1 MYKAAAEAS
10 FLSSFGLSANYDSD
24 SKYNQTS
31 INEYKRKINR
41 KVVSSKGG
49 EIFILGGHM
58 EAWQASVK
66 KSPAIIRRAVENL
79 TYFIQ
84 ADKIPELTDMA
95 LSKVRKEINEA
106 VNTYMEMNTIRGCM
120 NRNSPSFNWIAN
132 LDDGSCASVQQT
144 TQFGGFIRT
153 CTEDSHMPQT
163 EEEKNICFNFPFPVP
178 SLIEQHII
186 KEIYSNAFISQM
198 IDEDSTFNISNSS
211 EIIVNDV
218 IPKIVGFWL
227 YIIFLIPSI
236 ICSFIIISYLLF
248 HRPSRN
254 ALNNHVILVDLIIG
268 LISEL
273 TLYPSILYYYRYDGI
288 WHRSRTFCAIWSFID
303 SGLYVTQMVL
313 VCWASIERHI
323 LIFHSRW
330 MMTKKK
336 LFFIHYLPLILIL
349 LYCMIYYSIAHFFPP
364 CENYFDDSTMQCCY
378 LCFYDYYALFMWE
391 MIAHEIIPS
400 IIIVISSITLIV
412 RVSWQKHR

>member
-1 MYKAAAEAS
+1 
-10 FLSSFGLSANYDSD
+10 
-24 SKYNQTS
+24 
-31 INEYKRKINR
+31 
-41 KVVSSKGG
+41 
-49 EIFILGGHM
+49 
-58 EAWQASVK
+58 
-66 KSPAIIRRAVENL
+66 
-79 TYFIQ
+79 
-84 ADKIPELTDMA
+84 
-95 LSKVRKEINEA
+95 
-106 VNTYMEMNTIRGCM
+106 
-120 NRNSPSFNWIAN
+120 
-132 LDDGSCASVQQT
+132 
-144 TQFGGFIRT
+144 
-153 CTEDSHMPQT
+153 
-163 EEEKNICFNFPFPVP
+163 
-178 SLIEQHII
+178 
-186 KEIYSNAFISQM
+186 M

-400 IIIVISSITLIV
+400 IIIVISSITLIA
-412 RVSWQKHR
+412 RVSWQKHRVNQLIQWRKQRKMVIQLLSISLLFVIFFFPLTVMNFLYLCGLPSDMGTEVFEYILFLSYYMPLLLPFVCILSLPGLRNKIINILRSRRHVRRIRPAILCNEDAC